1 LQSSEPQTAIRQ
13 TKIAAT
19 PPKSTATA
27 QAERR
32 QITVMFC
39 DMVGSSALSTQLDP
53 EEQREVVSAFQSVC
67 ADEIKQLE
75 GMVAQYLGD
84 GVLAYFGYPAAHED
98 DAERAVRA
106 GLAIVDRIGT
116 AAAGV
121 TLQARVGIASG
132 VVVVGDLVREGV
144 TQENA
149 AIGETTNLAARLQS
163 IAQPNTVVI
172 APVTY
177 RLVSGLFE
185 YWDLGRH
192 AVKGFAE
199 PLHVR
204 QVLGLSSIE
213 SRFDAQHQS
222 GAAPL
227 LGRDEEIELLMRRWQ
242 QAVRGEGRVVIVS
255 GEPGIGKSRLLRAL
269 RDLLSSE
276 SHTPLSYFC
285 APTFQDS
292 ALYPFIGQLSRAADI
307 ERSDTNEQ
315 KLGKLETL
323 LASSSGNSADAMPIL
338 ATLLSIPGGERY
350 QLPDM
355 SPQRRKE
362 RTFDVLLQLL
372 KQLAARQPILMV
384 FEDLHW
390 IDPTS
395 LELLSLA
402 IDQIQSQRIL
412 LIGTA
417 RPEFKPSWP
426 NHSHV
431 STVSLS
437 RLGRTAVRALV
448 EGVTQGKSLP
458 TDVLDQILN
467 RTDGVPLFVEELTKT
482 VLESGLV
489 REAGDRYELTG
500 PLLPLAIPSTLHASL
515 LARLDRSA
523 SAKNI
528 AQIGAAIGR
537 EFSYRLVAT
546 IATLPENELSEGL
559 TQLKGAELIFQR
571 GEPPTATY
579 QFKHALVQD
588 AAYATLIR
596 SSREQLHKSIV
607 RALKEHFPET
617 EHTEPQV
624 LAQHCDQAALFTD
637 ASRYWLKAGR
647 LSLANSST
655 REAKVQLE
663 QGLQSVRRMAEGLD
677 QRRLEFDLHAA
688 LGQAL
693 MAIEGY
699 GSATVVQTLGSAEKL
714 ARAMD
719 DGPRLHRTLLGLR
732 TFHQVR
738 GELETAKNYGFQCI
752 DLARKLNDANLLVQS
767 QVNLVHTLCY
777 IGEFSAAHSYVAE
790 AASGLEGLAGD
801 EKAYSAF
808 PLHPKAWLPT
818 LASWIEWH
826 LGYPDK
832 AADYAQKAIDAARR
846 LGQAQVIDQA
856 LYTAA
861 QTSLMRREPELAIKF
876 AVEASKVAGEQ
887 GYRMR
892 LAMTKCVIGS
902 AYSMIGRASEGIA
915 QISEGIAEFGA
926 TGALGTLFPTLL
938 ADALGKAGRFDEG
951 LEVVA
956 RVEGIAQQT
965 ASHWWDAELYRIKGD
980 LIRAATAQSAE
991 SAEQSYLRSLEIAR
1005 SQRAKSWE
1013 LRTAIS
1019 LAGLWKVMGRHAKA
1033 RDLLAPVYNWFT
1045 EGFELPDLK
1054 DARALLAELDAL
1066 QSRGATSW
1074 LFRRRR

>member
-1 LQSSEPQTAIRQ
+1 
-13 TKIAAT
+13 
-19 PPKSTATA
+19 
-27 QAERR
+27 
-32 QITVMFC
+32 
-39 DMVGSSALSTQLDP
+39 
-53 EEQREVVSAFQSVC
+53 
-67 ADEIKQLE
+67 
-75 GMVAQYLGD
+75 MVAQYLGD

-98 DAERAVRA
+98 DAERAVQA
-106 GLAIVDRIGT
+106 GLAIIDRIG
-116 AAAGV
+116 AAAANI

-172 APVTY
+172 APATH
-177 RLVSGLFE
+177 RLVGGLFE
-185 YWDLGRH
+185 YRDLGRH
-192 AVKGFAE
+192 ALKGFVE

-204 QVLGLSSIE
+204 QVVGLSSVE

-222 GAAPL
+222 GTAPL

-242 QAVRGEGRVVIVS
+242 QAMRGEGRVVIVS

-269 RDLLSSE
+269 RDLLSSG

-307 ERSDTNEQ
+307 ERSDSDER
-315 KLGKLETL
+315 KLGKLEAL
-323 LASSSGNSADAMPIL
+323 LATSSGNSAEAMPML

-362 RTFDVLLQLL
+362 RTFDALLHLL
-372 KQLAARQPILMV
+372 KQLASRQPILMV

-402 IDQIQSQRIL
+402 IDQIQGQRTL
-412 LIGTA
+412 LIATA

-426 NHSHV
+426 NHPHI
-431 STVSLS
+431 STISLS
-437 RLGRTAVRALV
+437 RLDRTAACALV
-448 EGVTQGKSLP
+448 EGVTQGKPLP
-458 TDVLDQILN
+458 ADVLDQILA

-482 VLESGLV
+482 IIESGIV
-489 REAGDRYELTG
+489 HETGDRYELTG
-500 PLLPLAIPSTLHASL
+500 PLPPLAIPSTLHASL

-523 SAKNI
+523 SAKSI

-537 EFSYRLVAT
+537 EFSYRL
-546 IATLPENELSEGL
+546 IAAVTTLPEKDLREGL
-559 TQLKGAELIFQR
+559 SQLNAAELIFQR

-579 QFKHALVQD
+579 QFKHALIQD
-588 AAYATLIR
+588 AAYATLLR
-596 SSREQLHKSIV
+596 SNREQLHKSIV
-607 RALKEHFPET
+607 GAIKEYFPET
-617 EHTEPQV
+617 EHIEPQL
-624 LAQHCDQAALFTD
+624 LAKHCDQATLAAEAAT
-637 ASRYWLKAGR
+637 YWLQAGR
-647 LSLANSST
+647 LAMMNSST
-655 REAKVQLE
+655 IEAKAQLE
-663 QGLQSVRRMAEGLD
+663 QGLHSVRRMPEGLD
-677 QRRLEFDLHAA
+677 QRQLEFDLDVA

-699 GSATVVQTLGSAEKL
+699 GSATVAQTLGSAEKL

-752 DLARKLNDANLLVQS
+752 ELARKLNDANLLVQS

-777 IGEFSAAHSYVAE
+777 IGEFSAAHSLVAE
-790 AASGLEGLAGD
+790 AASGLEGLAGV
-801 EKAYSAF
+801 EKAYSPI
-808 PLHPKAWLPT
+808 PLHPNAWLPS

-832 AADYAQKAIDAARR
+832 AADYAQKAIDVARR
-846 LGQAQVIDQA
+846 VGQAQVIDQA

-876 AVEASKVAGEQ
+876 ALEAGKIAGEQ

-902 AYSMIGRASEGIA
+902 AYSMIGRAPEGIA
-915 QISEGIAEFGA
+915 QISEGAAEFGA
-926 TGALGTLFPTLL
+926 TGALGTLYPTLL

-951 LEVVA
+951 LEAVV
-956 RVEGIAQQT
+956 RVERIAQQT
-965 ASHWWDAELYRIKGD
+965 AMHWWDAELYRIKGD
-980 LIRAATAQSAE
+980 LIRGGTAHSIE
-991 SAEQSYLRSLEIAR
+991 TAEQSYMRSLEIAKN
-1005 SQRAKSWE
+1005 QRAKSWE

-1019 LAGLWKVMGRHAKA
+1019 LAGLWRQMGRRAEA
-1033 RDLLAPVYNWFT
+1033 LDLLSSVYNWFT
-1045 EGFELPDLK
+1045 EGFDLPDLK
-1054 DARALLAELDAL
+1054 DARTALAELGLSAPR
-1066 QSRGATSW
+1066 SRGFTSW
-1074 LFRRRR
+1074 LLRR